1 MRTEREIGA
10 FITIRAKTN
19 REREWQRERNTK
31 NERVQSMEKRRE
43 RETDSS
49 DRQIERRERK

>member
-31 NERVQSMEKRRE
+31 KRESAKYGKKEEKERQTVQ
-43 RETDSS
+43 TD
-49 DRQIERRERK
+49 R

>member
-19 REREWQRERNTK
+19 GEREWQREKHKKRESAK
-31 NERVQSMEKRRE
+31 YGKKEEKERQTVQ
-43 RETDSS
+43 TD
-49 DRQIERRERK
+49 R